1 MKLHHKIISGVVALM
16 IGSMA
21 FSACTDEVKF
31 GDAFIEKTPGGTVS
45 LDTVFSSAEYTKQ
58 FLVGLYVLQYYGL
71 PFKNATVAPWSTSYW
86 NCKMDALTDCY
97 QQHFSNGAAFG
108 KYYGGLLTSADI
120 ANTDHPL
127 ISYTHDYVW
136 ETVRRCYLLMDN
148 IDKVPG
154 LTDAEKA
161 NMIAQAKCLIAS
173 RYFDLYSIY
182 GGLPIIDKTFTGLE
196 GTYEIPR
203 ATAEETANF
212 MVKLLDEAIPNLRW
226 AYNGTTTD
234 TDAENNTGRWTAAGA
249 MALKAKILLFNA
261 SPLYNAD
268 QGYYGG
274 TTEAEQQHLVW
285 HGGFD
290 QARWQRALTACEDF
304 FKANASNG
312 NWYQL
317 NQPAASSRISIE
329 DYRQAY
335 RMGYIYQ
342 GSREILHCTR
352 VTGTTS
358 NKASYQ
364 WANFVGPFG
373 TSNGPFRHSY
383 CPTEEYVEMFPW
395 SDGTPFNWEVDSLN
409 GKIGG
414 EKGQLFY
421 AWEGTRIIKKTA
433 TRDPRLYE
441 NAIVPSQTLSLNWT
455 TGKPE
460 GDVYEL
466 WVGGEHEGTDAA
478 SLDFDAEGK
487 PVITVMEKDI
497 SRFATGYGCIKY
509 YLGQEYFGKY
519 TQWVALSY
527 SEMLLMYAECLAQCG
542 QLSEAI
548 ARVDE
553 VRARVGL
560 RGLAWGQAAYK
571 GDKSKL
577 NNLSTK
583 EGVVEEILRERA
595 CELGMSNNRY
605 YDMIRYKR
613 TDWMTKRLH
622 GIATLRMMQDSQR
635 KWNPVARPY
644 IGDDKNN
651 PSVREPYCFSYVKFE
666 LQNRARYLWD
676 YQPTDKEVLK
686 WLLMPMPLS
695 EINKGYGLVQNPGW

>member
-21 FSACTDEVKF
+21 FTACTDDIKF

-71 PFKNATVAPWSTSYW
+71 PFKNATEAPWSVSYW
-86 NCKMDALTDCY
+86 NSKMDAMTDCY
-97 QQHFSNGAAFG
+97 QQHFSGGGAFG

-120 ANTDHPL
+120 AKTDHPL
-127 ISYTHDYVW
+127 ISYTHDFVW
-136 ETVRRCYLLMDN
+136 ETIRRCYLLMEN
-148 IDKVPG
+148 IDNVPG
-154 LTDAEKA
+154 LTDAEKK
-161 NMIAQAKCLIAS
+161 NMIAQAKCLIAA

-182 GGLPIIDKTFTGLE
+182 GGLPIIDHTFTGLE
-196 GTYEIPR
+196 GTYEVPR
-203 ATAEETANF
+203 ASAEKTANF
-212 MVKLLDEAIPNLRW
+212 MVGLLDEAIPDLRW
-226 AYNGTTTD
+226 AYNGSTID
-234 TDAENNTGRWTAAGA
+234 TDAANNTGRWTAAGA

-274 TTEAEQQHLVW
+274 TTQAEKDSLVW
-285 HGGFD
+285 HGDFK
-290 QARWQRALTACEDF
+290 QARWERALQACEDF
-304 FKANASNG
+304 MNRNAQEG

-317 NQPAASSRISIE
+317 NQATGITPE

-342 GSREILHCTR
+342 GSREIIHCTR
-352 VTGTTS
+352 VTGQTS

-373 TSNGPFRHSY
+373 NSKGPYRHSY
-383 CPTEEYVEMFPW
+383 NPTEEYVEMFPW
-395 SDGTPFNWEVDSLN
+395 KDGRPFNWEVDSIN
-409 GKIGG
+409 GNIGG
-414 EKGQLFY
+414 QHGQLFY
-421 AWEGTRIIKKTA
+421 KWTKGKVTKKEA
-433 TRDPRLYE
+433 SRDPRLYE
-441 NAIVPSQTLSLNWT
+441 NAIVCSQTLSLNWT

-466 WVGGEHEGTDAA
+466 WVNGEHEGTDAA
-478 SLDFDAEGK
+478 MVDEKTGEVK
-487 PVITVMEKDI
+487 VMEKDLG
-497 SRFATGYGCIKY
+497 RFATGYGVIKY
-509 YLGQEYFGKY
+509 YLGQEYYGKY
-519 TQWVALSY
+519 TQWVYLSY
-527 SEMLLMYAECLAQCG
+527 DEMLLMYAECLAQCG
-542 QLSEAI
+542 QLEKAI
-548 ARVDE
+548 QQVDL

-560 RGLAWGQAAYK
+560 KGLKYGQAAYK

-577 NNLSTK
+577 PNLSTK
-583 EGVVEEILRERA
+583 EGLLEEILRERA

-613 TDWMTKRLH
+613 TDWMTKKLH
-622 GIATLRMMQDSQR
+622 GLITFRMMLNSKRELIQNNS
-635 KWNPVARPY
+635 AY
-644 IGDDKNN
+644 IGTDKDAGKEEPSMFTYLRFQIQN
-651 PSVREPYCFSYVKFE
+651 P
-666 LQNRARYLWD
+666 ARYLWNYTPD
-676 YQPTDKEVLK
+676 DPEVKK
-686 WLLMPMPLS
+686 WLLMPFPLS

>member
-1 MKLHHKIISGVVALM
+1 MNIQHKIVTGVVSLI

-21 FSACTDEVKF
+21 FTACTDDVKF
-31 GDAFIEKTPGGTVS
+31 GNSFIEKTPGGTVS
-45 LDTVFSSAEYTKQ
+45 LDTVFASAEYTKQ

-71 PFKNATVAPWSTSYW
+71 PFKNATGAPWSVSYW
-86 NCKMDALTDCY
+86 NSKMDAMTDCY
-97 QQHFSNGAAFG
+97 QQHFSGGGAFG

-120 ANTDHPL
+120 GNTDHPL
-127 ISYTHDYVW
+127 ISYTHDFVW

-148 IDKVPG
+148 IDNVPG
-154 LTDAEKA
+154 LTDAEKK
-161 NMIAQAKCLIAS
+161 NMIAQAKCLIAA

-182 GGLPIIDKTFTGLE
+182 GGLPIIDHTFTGLE

-212 MVKLLDEAIPNLRW
+212 MVGLLDEAIPDLLW
-226 AYNGTTTD
+226 AYNGNTID
-234 TDAENNTGRWTAAGA
+234 TDAANNTGRWTAAGA

-261 SPLYNAD
+261 SPLYNSD
-268 QGYYGG
+268 QPYYDGS
-274 TTEAEQQHLVW
+274 TEAEKDSIVW
-285 HGGFD
+285 HGGFQ
-290 QARWQRALTACEDF
+290 QARWERALAACEDF
-304 FKANASNG
+304 FRTNDANG

-317 NQPAASSRISIE
+317 NKATGTAPE

-342 GSREILHCTR
+342 GSREIIHCTR
-352 VTGTTS
+352 VTGQTS

-373 TSNGPFRHSY
+373 TSRGPYRHSY
-383 CPTEEYVEMFPW
+383 NPTEEYVEMFPW
-395 SDGTPFNWEVDSLN
+395 KDGTPFDWDVDSLN

-414 EKGQLFY
+414 KSGQLFY
-421 AWEGTRIIKKTA
+421 KWTEGKVTKKEA
-433 TRDPRLYE
+433 SRDPRLYE
-441 NAIVPSQTLSLNWT
+441 NAIVCSQTLSLNWT

-466 WVGGEHEGTDAA
+466 WVNGEHEGTDAA
-478 SLDFDAEGK
+478 AVDEKTGEVK
-487 PVITVMEKDI
+487 VMEKDLG
-497 SRFATGYGCIKY
+497 RFATGYGVIKY
-509 YLGQEYFGKY
+509 YLGQEYYGKY
-519 TQWVALSY
+519 TQWVYLSY
-527 SEMLLMYAECLAQCG
+527 DEMLLMYAECLAQCDRYAD
-542 QLSEAI
+542 AI
-548 ARVDE
+548 AKVDE
-553 VRARVGL
+553 VRNRVGMK
-560 RGLAWGQAAYK
+560 GLKWGQAAYK

-577 NNLSTK
+577 NNLDSK
-583 EGVVEEILRERA
+583 EGLIEEILRERA

-622 GIATLRMMQDSQR
+622 GIITFRMMLNSKKELIQNNS
-635 KWNPVARPY
+635 AY
-644 IGDDKNN
+644 IGTDKNSGGKE
-651 PSVREPYCFSYVKFE
+651 PSMFTYQKFE
-666 LQNRARYLWD
+666 IQNPARYLWNYNPND
-676 YQPTDKEVLK
+676 LEVKK